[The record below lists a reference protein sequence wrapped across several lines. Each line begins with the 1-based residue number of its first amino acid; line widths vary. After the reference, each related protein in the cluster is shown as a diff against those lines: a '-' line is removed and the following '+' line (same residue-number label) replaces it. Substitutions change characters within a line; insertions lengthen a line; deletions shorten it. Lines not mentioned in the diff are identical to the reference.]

1 MTVSRLRISAASG
14 LLAFGALVAVGPVAH
29 ADSGSAAGHGAG
41 GSSAADSGR
50 TKPSAPS
57 PHVNDAVRSTLHGAA
72 TVTGP
77 RDSTKSPSAKLPSTI
92 AAATPVTRTVTGSIG
107 ARQQP
112 TAPAAAATP
121 VSDVAGPVIDA
132 VASAATPIGSAA
144 SAAAT
149 TTLTPVEGLVEPVT
163 DVVATALPTLATP
176 LAIVAP
182 LAQLPS
188 HVAPLLGTGATQPTD
203 PSAVAGAPAS
213 AGGDTVALLLEI
225 IQQPSAPLGTT
236 GAPTPPPLTASPFD
250 LTAALGHTRSASS
263 NAGAAADAA
272 GPGGLQA
279 FLESYGG
286 LVIAAA
292 AVAASLAALVAAAF
306 PGLAG
311 LFLPTAAGAR
321 IGYRQAKARTAMRT
335 SGTARF
341 SAVGPIGIVRSGALV
356 TLRPNS
362 SHVAR
367 AGTLS
372 QNAA

>member
-1 MTVSRLRISAASG
+1 VVQEDDVTVSRLRISAASG
-14 LLAFGALVAVGPVAH
+14 LLAFGALVAVGPAAH

-41 GSSAADSGR
+41 AADPGR

-57 PHVNDAVRSTLHGAA
+57 SHVNDAVRSTLHGAA
-72 TVTGP
+72 TGP
-77 RDSTKSPSAKLPSTI
+77 RGSSKSPSAKLPSTI
-92 AAATPVTRTVTGSIG
+92 AAATRVTRTVTGSIG
-107 ARQQP
+107 AGQQP

-149 TTLTPVEGLVEPVT
+149 ITLTPVEGLVKPVT
-163 DVVATALPTLATP
+163 DVVATALPTLAIP

-182 LAQLPS
+182 LAPS
-188 HVAPLLGTGATQPTD
+188 YVAPLLGTGATQPTD

-225 IQQPSAPLGTT
+225 IQHPSAPLGTT

-263 NAGAAADAA
+263 NARAAADAA

-286 LVIAAA
+286 LVIVAA

-341 SAVGPIGIVRSGALV
+341 SAVGPIGIVHSGALV

-372 QNAA
+372 QNVA

>member
-41 GSSAADSGR
+41 GSSAADPGR

-57 PHVNDAVRSTLHGAA
+57 SHVNDAVGSTLHGAA
-72 TVTGP
+72 TTLGLGQHQPTQAVTGP
-77 RDSTKSPSAKLPSTI
+77 RDSTTSPSAKLPSTI
-92 AAATPVTRTVTGSIG
+92 AAATRVTRTVTGSIG
-107 ARQQP
+107 APAAAP
-112 TAPAAAATP
+112 TPAAAATT
-121 VSDVAGPVIDA
+121 I
-132 VASAATPIGSAA
+132 
-144 SAAAT
+144 
-149 TTLTPVEGLVEPVT
+149 LTPVEGLVEPVT
-163 DVVATALPTLATP
+163 DLVATALPTLATP

-182 LAQLPS
+182 LAQPPS
-188 HVAPLLGTGATQPTD
+188 HVAPLPGIGSTQPTD

-225 IQQPSAPLGTT
+225 IQHPSAPLGTT

-250 LTAALGHTRSASS
+250 LTAALGHTRAASS
-263 NAGAAADAA
+263 KARAAADAA
-272 GPGGLQA
+272 GPGGVQA

-292 AVAASLAALVAAAF
+292 AVAASLAALVAAVF

-311 LFLPTAAGAR
+311 MFLPAAAGAR

-341 SAVGPIGIVRSGALV
+341 SAVGPVGIVRSGALV

-372 QNAA
+372 QNVA

>member
-1 MTVSRLRISAASG
+1 
-14 LLAFGALVAVGPVAH
+14 
-29 ADSGSAAGHGAG
+29 
-41 GSSAADSGR
+41 
-50 TKPSAPS
+50 
-57 PHVNDAVRSTLHGAA
+57 VRSTLHGAA

-144 SAAAT
+144 SAAT

-163 DVVATALPTLATP
+163 DIVATALPT
-176 LAIVAP
+176 
-182 LAQLPS
+182 

-213 AGGDTVALLLEI
+213 AGGDAVALLLEI
-225 IQQPSAPLGTT
+225 IQHPSAPLGTT
-236 GAPTPPPLTASPFD
+236 AAPTPPPLTASPFD

-272 GPGGLQA
+272 GLQA

-286 LVIAAA
+286 LVIVAA

-362 SHVAR
+362 SRLAR

-372 QNAA
+372 QNVA

>member
-1 MTVSRLRISAASG
+1 VVQEDDVTVSRLRISAASG
-14 LLAFGALVAVGPVAH
+14 LLAFGALVAVGSVAH
-29 ADSGSAAGHGAG
+29 ADSGSAASHGAG
-41 GSSAADSGR
+41 GSSAADPGR

-57 PHVNDAVRSTLHGAA
+57 SHVNDAVRSTLHGAA
-72 TVTGP
+72 TTLGWGQHQP
-77 RDSTKSPSAKLPSTI
+77 TQAPSAKLPSTI
-92 AAATPVTRTVTGSIG
+92 AAATRVTRTVTGSIG

-112 TAPAAAATP
+112 TAPAAAATL
-121 VSDVAGPVIDA
+121 
-132 VASAATPIGSAA
+132 
-144 SAAAT
+144 
-149 TTLTPVEGLVEPVT
+149 TLVEGLVEPVT
-163 DVVATALPTLATP
+163 DVVATTLPTLATP

-188 HVAPLLGTGATQPTD
+188 HVAPLLGIGSTQLTD

-213 AGGDTVALLLEI
+213 AGGDAVALLLEI
-225 IQQPSAPLGTT
+225 IQHPSAPLGTT

-263 NAGAAADAA
+263 NARAAAAAA
-272 GPGGLQA
+272 GPGGVQA

-311 LFLPTAAGAR
+311 MFLPAAAGAH

-372 QNAA
+372 QNVA